1 MDIFAFLGLS
11 RVSNLMGNRA
21 TQLQRQV
28 QQNQEIEKH
37 QDQCPKDIIK
47 FFIYSAQINTI
58 LSNKIYQTS
67 IFNILDN
74 IKQNLDNNNQE
85 QNTLQDIIDSNK
97 FCDKLN
103 DYTKKQKKFIDSN

>member
-1 MDIFAFLGLS
+1 MDIFAFLGFS
-11 RVSNLMGNRA
+11 RISNLMSNRA
-21 TQLQRQV
+21 TQLERQAR
-28 QQNQEIEKH
+28 QNQEIGNH

-74 IKQNLDNNNQE
+74 IKQNLDSNTRE
-85 QNTLQDIIDSNK
+85 QNALQDIIESNE
-97 FCDKLN
+97 FCDKLK
-103 DYTKKQKKFIDSN
+103 DFTKKQKKFIDSN